1 MLIPS
6 AVLIVPG
13 ESNEVTFVQ
22 RKGVVDKNRPDFFQL
37 RYSRLFNLHVLNFTF
52 AVHRKRIGCNC
63 WKLIRMEF
71 QKSYRFPQIIL
82 FFMQTF
88 FLLTEDLFTEQK
100 EAGFAQVYL
109 LSSLF
114 ITPRKERLLA
124 ALSAAR
130 ESEESIK

>member
-1 MLIPS
+1 
-6 AVLIVPG
+6 
-13 ESNEVTFVQ
+13 
-22 RKGVVDKNRPDFFQL
+22 
-37 RYSRLFNLHVLNFTF
+37 
-52 AVHRKRIGCNC
+52 
-63 WKLIRMEF
+63 MEF

-114 ITPRKERLLA
+114 ITPRKERFLA